1 MSRARASGEAKVELE
16 PEERQQ
22 QQQSPLAIKLCA
34 AFEQF
39 VTYAGKEVDEEDE
52 DVIVYVR
59 VEIKRD
65 ICPKESKLLKGE
77 KYLRVDLRTL
87 TGEAVFRLKMGAGC
101 RIAAFDLKTFAPS
114 FGGEHKNSPPS
125 LA

>member
-1 MSRARASGEAKVELE
+1 MKSEAKVELE

-22 QQQSPLAIKLCA
+22 QQSPLAAKLCS

-39 VTYAGKEVDEEDE
+39 VAFAGKEPDEEDE
-52 DVIVYVR
+52 DVTVYVR

-65 ICPKESKLLKGE
+65 ICPADGKLLKGE
-77 KYLRVDLRTL
+77 KYLRVDLRAL
-87 TGEAVFRLKMGAGC
+87 TGEAVFRLKSGGC
-101 RIAAFDLKTFAPS
+101 RIAAFDLKTFEPS
-114 FGGEHKNSPPS
+114 FGGEHKNSPPT